1 MPPCGVGAAHTAAL
15 PTMMPP
21 RPMPK
26 QMVLAWCAHR
36 ARGRCDSDM
45 GHRPSPPLTAGH
57 MHIGAGAARAPALP
71 AEPQRV
77 ENGRGHVAAMDYPVA
92 LIH

>member
-1 MPPCGVGAAHTAAL
+1 MLGARIGHGGGVI
-15 PTMMPP
+15 
-21 RPMPK
+21 
-26 QMVLAWCAHR
+26 LAWATVLLLL
-36 ARGRCDSDM
+36 
-45 GHRPSPPLTAGH
+45 PTAGH

-77 ENGRGHVAAMDYPVA
+77 ENGRGHVAAMDHPVE

>member
-1 MPPCGVGAAHTAAL
+1 MI
-15 PTMMPP
+15 
-21 RPMPK
+21 
-26 QMVLAWCAHR
+26 LAWATVLLLL
-36 ARGRCDSDM
+36 
-45 GHRPSPPLTAGH
+45 PTAGH
-57 MHIGAGAARAPALP
+57 MHIGAGAARAPAPP